1 VSRLVSGVDFLDLF
15 RRFEHAAFRL
25 EVRRSY
31 GIPEEDEPYQRFLAG
46 EDPGLYWFQ
55 PWLTLMRQATSAGKR
70 VERVRLI
77 DEPPSDYLRFELWG
91 TPYNLDA
98 GEDIRYLPRTTAADL
113 RLPGYDFWL
122 FDNRLVAKVEFTRDD
137 VFLGATLSKDPGD
150 ILRHARWR
158 DAAWHHAITFSRYRQ
173 EHTAR
178 T

>member
-1 VSRLVSGVDFLDLF
+1 MPDLVSGDDFIDLF
-15 RRFEHAAFRL
+15 RRFDHTAFRL

-31 GIPEEDEPYQRFLAG
+31 GIVEEDEPYQRFLAG
-46 EDPGLYWFQ
+46 EDPGLDWFQ
-55 PWLTLMRQATSAGKR
+55 TWLTLMRQVTSAGKR

-98 GEDIRYLPRTTAADL
+98 GEDIRYLSHEAGEKLDL
-113 RLPGYDFWL
+113 PSYDYWL
-122 FDNRLVAKVEFTRDD
+122 FDNRLVARVEFAADD
-137 VFLGATLSKDPGD
+137 QFLGATLSDDPED
-150 ILRHARWR
+150 VLRHAHYR